1 MNLPPIP
8 SDRPGSASRF
18 KGVYKSGKKWM
29 AKIDILSEGGN
40 VRLGTFDSEEEAGI
54 MYARARYKYPVHQDT
69 PVRSKRSRRSVDH
82 SDMQATQRELTHGES
97 DEVDGIVIEAFAGPS
112 RLEPCSLGPGES
124 PRPHFQS
131 QSRPKKRSKSHRT
144 GTGTGSARQR
154 QARPPQPARQRPYR
168 HQLFSGSST
177 AS

>member
-8 SDRPGSASRF
+8 SDRPGSASWF
-18 KGVYKSGKKWM
+18 KGVYKQGKKWR
-29 AKIDILSEGGN
+29 AEIRIPSEGGM
-40 VRLGTFDSEEEAGI
+40 VFLGTFDSEEEAGI
-54 MYARARYKYPVHQDT
+54 MFARARYKYPVHQDT
-69 PVRSKRSRRSVDH
+69 PVRSKRSRRFVDH
-82 SDMQATQRELTHGES
+82 SDMQATQREPALGES

-144 GTGTGSARQR
+144 GTGTGTARQR

-168 HQLFSGSST
+168 HQLFSGS
-177 AS
+177 